1 MENSV
6 EGLENKLRF
15 PRGGESQ
22 KGKKGEKRLVREV
35 VYEILYQI
43 IGVSEKDNEINR
55 RKKIAKI

>member
-1 MENSV
+1 M
-6 EGLENKLRF
+6 RF
-15 PRGGESQ
+15 PRGGKSQ

>member
-1 MENSV
+1 M
-6 EGLENKLRF
+6 G
-15 PRGGESQ
+15 SQ